1 MLTIGITGGTGAGKS
16 TLLSELEGMG
26 ACAIDCDRLYHELTY
41 DSREMLREI
50 ECEFCGVVKDEC
62 LDRKALGK
70 IVFGNVDKLAKLSSI
85 THKYVSMEVEKRLS
99 EARKDGKTLAA
110 VDAIAL
116 IESSLS
122 EKCDVVVGVVSKP
135 ENRIARIMARE
146 GISEEYARLRV
157 FAQKPDEFF
166 IEKCDFL
173 LENNFET
180 EDEFRAEC
188 RKLIMIIIEKSGN
201 NEHF

>member
-1 MLTIGITGGTGAGKS
+1 MIVIGITGGTGAGKS
-16 TLLSELEGMG
+16 TLLSELESMG
-26 ACAIDCDRLYHELTY
+26 ACAIDCDKLYHELTY

-70 IVFGNVDKLAKLSSI
+70 IVFGNVEALTRLNAI

-99 EARKDGKTLAA
+99 EAEKLEKTLAA

-122 EKCDVVVGVVSKP
+122 EKCDVVVGVLSKS
-135 ENRIARIMARE
+135 EIRIARIMARE
-146 GISEEYARLRV
+146 GLSEEYARLRV

-166 IEKCDFL
+166 IENCDIVL
-173 LENNFET
+173 NNDYDTEN
-180 EDEFRAEC
+180 EFRAEC
-188 RKLIMIIIEKSGN
+188 RKLIDKIIEKIV
-201 NEHF
+201 EKRV